1 MKNLSIWKII
11 ITIIIICITV
21 TGIMNINK
29 ENNNN
34 QKILNEV
41 ILVNDGKIR
50 EENENKL
57 VLVTGKINYYGTI
70 NFKELNH
77 TFNTFKVI
85 RTVQDF
91 DEVTSAGGTISK
103 KWVDRE
109 LTDEEKQK
117 NEKYKEEVDKNK
129 DYLHTILSE
138 TKTLDTTIGEYK
150 IDEIGMNKI
159 EADELYIDKEV
170 KIGNLEFDGLYY
182 SDLSHKENP
191 ELGDMRIT
199 YHYYNVDKESYIT
212 ILAVQKEGSFIPY
225 KLDSKTEIYNVYNG
239 QIDDLDKL
247 EKELGKTTKI
257 NNKTKILFIIFII
270 LVGIFYITDAKKNK
284 EFIKNRTQ

>member
-1 MKNLSIWKII
+1 MKKLSVWKII
-11 ITIIIICITV
+11 ITIIIIYITV
-21 TGIMNINK
+21 TGIININK

-41 ILVNDGKIR
+41 IFVNDGKIR

-77 TFNTFKVI
+77 TFNSFKVI

-117 NEKYKEEVDKNK
+117 NEKYKEEIDKNK

-159 EADELYIDKEV
+159 EADELYNNKEV
-170 KIGNLEFDGLYY
+170 KIDNLEFDGLYY

-199 YHYYNVDKESYIT
+199 YHYYNVDKESYMT

-239 QIDDLDKL
+239 RIDDLDKL

-270 LVGIFYITDAKKNK
+270 VVGIFFITDAKKNK
-284 EFIKNRTQ
+284 ELIKK

>member
-1 MKNLSIWKII
+1 MKKLSIWKII

-34 QKILNEV
+34 KKILNEV

-138 TKTLDTTIGEYK
+138 TKTLDTTVGEYK

-159 EADELYIDKEV
+159 EADELYIDKEA

-257 NNKTKILFIIFII
+257 NNKIKILFIIFII
-270 LVGIFYITDAKKNK
+270 VVGIFFITDAKKNK